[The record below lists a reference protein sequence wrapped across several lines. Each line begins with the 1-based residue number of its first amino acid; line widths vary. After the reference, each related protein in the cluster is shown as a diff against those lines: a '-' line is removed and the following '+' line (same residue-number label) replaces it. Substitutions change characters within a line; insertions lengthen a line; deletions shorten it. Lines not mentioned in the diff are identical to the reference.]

1 MFIDLGISLF
11 AEMKIG
17 VLSEYIVISVSLL
30 LTKRVKA
37 NMNASSVISPI
48 SSKWT
53 ALIQAQV
60 RPKKIYK

>member
-1 MFIDLGISLF
+1 MFIDFGISLF

-17 VLSEYIVISVSLL
+17 VLSEYILVSISLL

-48 SSKWT
+48 SSK
-53 ALIQAQV
+53 
-60 RPKKIYK
+60 